1 MPGAIVV
8 GSGFGC
14 RVHVPA
20 LRAAGFDVRALVGRD
35 EERTR
40 RRAERAGIPHAC
52 TTIAGA
58 LAAANVDAITIAT
71 PPDTHALLTIEACES
86 GRAVLCEKPFAL
98 NATEAEAML
107 DAAERAGVTNLVG
120 HEFRWAP
127 ERALV
132 TRAIAEG
139 LIGEPRMFS
148 LVSYVP
154 LVSDPEARMPVWWFD
169 AARGGGWL
177 GASGSHV
184 IDQIR
189 TWLGQIAS
197 LTADLP
203 TVSAR
208 TGVAEDS
215 LVVRVVMC
223 GGARGV
229 IQQTAASWTPTPTGL
244 AIVAGTDGTIE
255 IVGDNVYLSDR
266 DGRRPL
272 PVSADL
278 VLPPPPTASADAR
291 ERYTHL
297 ELGPYTRLCEALLA
311 GIEKRSQPTAVA
323 LPTFADGVAEMRV
336 MDAIRKSAAAGGA
349 VVELTG

>member
-1 MPGAIVV
+1 VPGAIVV
-8 GSGFGC
+8 GTGFGC

-20 LRAAGFDVRALVGRD
+20 LRAAGFDIHALVGRD

-52 TTIAGA
+52 ATIADA
-58 LAAANVDAITIAT
+58 LAAGTVDAITIAT
-71 PPDTHALLTIEACES
+71 PPDMHAPLTIDACES
-86 GRAVLCEKPFAL
+86 GRAVICEKPFAL
-98 NATEAEAML
+98 DATEAAAML
-107 DAAERAGVTNLVG
+107 EAAERAGVTHLVG

-127 ERALV
+127 ERALAA
-132 TRAIAEG
+132 RAIAEG
-139 LIGEPRMFS
+139 SIGEPRMFS

-154 LVSDPEARMPVWWFD
+154 LVADPEVRMPVWWFD

-189 TWLGQIAS
+189 TWLGEIAS

-208 TGVAEDS
+208 AGAAEDS
-215 LVVRVVMC
+215 FVVRVVTC

-229 IQQTAASWTPTPTGL
+229 IQQTAASWTPAPAGL
-244 AIVAGTDGTIE
+244 TTVAGTDGTIE
-255 IVGDNVYLSDR
+255 IVGDTVFLSDR
-266 DGRRPL
+266 NGRRPL
-272 PVSADL
+272 PVPADL
-278 VLPPPPTASADAR
+278 GLPPPPVASADAR

-297 ELGPYTRLCEALLA
+297 ELGPYTRLCEALRA
-311 GIEKRSQPTAVA
+311 GIEQRPRPTAVA
-323 LPTFADGVAEMRV
+323 VPTFADGLAEMRV
-336 MDAIRKSAAAGGA
+336 MDAIRASAAAGGA
-349 VVELTG
+349 VVELKG